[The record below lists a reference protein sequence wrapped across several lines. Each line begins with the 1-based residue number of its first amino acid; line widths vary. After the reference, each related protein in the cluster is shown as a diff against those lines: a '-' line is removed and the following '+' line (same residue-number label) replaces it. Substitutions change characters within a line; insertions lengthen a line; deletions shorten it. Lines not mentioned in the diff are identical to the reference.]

1 MRQNMQGAN
10 RFRFPIFKIVVAL
23 LLSVMVVEPTLPQS
37 PVQTTFATPEAAAA
51 ALVQAV
57 RSGQKS
63 QEFAILGPDLKTE
76 IESLDTAEVAYDR
89 EAFLVAAKQEVKV
102 ERDPKNENLA
112 IAYFGKNEWPFP
124 APLVKADG
132 KWHFDGPAGVEEI
145 RYRQIGKNELA
156 AIDACNGY
164 VDAQFDY
171 FSSDWNDDGILQ
183 FAQRII
189 STPGKKDGLYW
200 SNANNEPLSPLGP
213 FFADAGINAGT
224 GRKSFSGYYFKVL
237 TRQGAA
243 AKGGA
248 RNYVEDG
255 RMILGFAL
263 VAWPADYGK
272 TGVYTFIVDQLGVV
286 YQKDLGA
293 DTAKTAEAMDQF
305 NPDSGWQPVPS
316 DDE

>member
-1 MRQNMQGAN
+1 MIRIMQIQNCS
-10 RFRFPIFKIVVAL
+10 RFTVVRIVLASV
-23 LLSVMVVEPTLPQS
+23 LSVVIADPTLPQAAA
-37 PVQTTFATPEAAAA
+37 QTTFATPEAAAA

-57 RSGQKS
+57 RSGQKT

-76 IESLDTAEVAYDR
+76 IESLDAAEVSFDR
-89 EAFLVAAKQEVKV
+89 EAFIAAAKQEVKV
-102 ERDPKNENLA
+102 ERDSKDQNLA

-124 APLVKADG
+124 APLVKKDG

-145 RYRQIGKNELA
+145 RYRQVGKNELA
-156 AIDACNGY
+156 AIDGCNGY

-171 FSSDWNDDGILQ
+171 FSSDWNGDGILQ
-183 FAQRII
+183 FAQRIV

-200 SNANNEPLSPLGP
+200 SNANDEPLSPLGP
-213 FFADAGINAGT
+213 FFADAGITAGN
-224 GRKSFSGYYFKVL
+224 GSKPFSGYYYKIL
-237 TRQGAA
+237 TRQGDA

-263 VAWPADYGK
+263 VAWPPDYGN
-272 TGVYTFIVDQLGVV
+272 TGVYTFIVNQLGVV

-293 DTAKTAEAMDQF
+293 DTAKTAAAMEQF
-305 NPDSGWQPVPS
+305 NPDNGWQPVP
-316 DDE
+316 DDAE